1 MTKYDCKFKL
11 KAINFYKNNDVSLKP
26 IKSILLNSKLPW

>member
-11 KAINFYKNNDVSLKP
+11 KAINFYKNNDVSLK
-26 IKSILLNSKLPW
+26 

>member
-11 KAINFYKNNDVSLKP
+11 KAINFYKNNDVSL
-26 IKSILLNSKLPW
+26 